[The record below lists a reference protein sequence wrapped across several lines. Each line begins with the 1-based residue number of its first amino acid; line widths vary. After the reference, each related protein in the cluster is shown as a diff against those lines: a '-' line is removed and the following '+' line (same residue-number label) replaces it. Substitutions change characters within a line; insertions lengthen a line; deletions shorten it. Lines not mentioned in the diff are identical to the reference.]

1 MSVFLYLKF
10 VKSRIQDKKKAGTAS
25 FCYLEQLKSASYLPL
40 PKQHR

>member
-25 FCYLEQLKSASYLPL
+25 FCYLGRLKSAGYLPL

>member
-25 FCYLEQLKSASYLPL
+25 F
-40 PKQHR
+40 

>member
-25 FCYLEQLKSASYLPL
+25 FC
-40 PKQHR
+40 